1 MGGGGTA
8 RGSLKD
14 AFYGGTRRA
23 RNRKCVLHLSS
34 PGGRFIVHHR
44 LERWMDAC
52 IHEPSASLRAFHWGG
67 DVSFRYRGRGIFT
80 RPVPS
85 LEPTIPRRNASN
97 VLRNLL
103 STYMRILP
111 ILYGPDSWD

>member
-1 MGGGGTA
+1 M
-8 RGSLKD
+8 
-14 AFYGGTRRA
+14 RA
-23 RNRKCVLHLSS
+23 STSRVHPYALSIRE
-34 PGGRFIVHHR
+34 GR
-44 LERWMDAC
+44 E
-52 IHEPSASLRAFHWGG
+52 EE